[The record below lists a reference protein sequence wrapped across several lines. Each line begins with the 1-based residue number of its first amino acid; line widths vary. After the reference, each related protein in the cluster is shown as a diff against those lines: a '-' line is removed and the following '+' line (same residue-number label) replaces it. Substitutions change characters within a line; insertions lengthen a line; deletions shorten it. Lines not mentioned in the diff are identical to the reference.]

1 MSDWREAFEDAKRLF
16 FLSVGISNSGGRRFR
31 PELAKVVAGEGW
43 RLENSTATVVD
54 HEGKWALRL
63 APDAGTGVAWL
74 TDHNFSTGKIDFRL
88 AAIEQQAGLLLQPLP
103 AGEPDLFGFAFSFSD
118 KAGATGIDLRVW
130 LESNGE
136 RQEAHHSF
144 PLKMRGEWIPMRIVV
159 TRELLCLFVDGDH
172 VPALKYIHGHPV
184 ERPARLGVWRGPAA
198 EVLLTDLK
206 LIETD
211 EWNLK

>member
-16 FLSVGISNSGGRRFR
+16 FLSVGISNSGGRKFK
-31 PELAKVVAGEGW
+31 PELAQVVAGEGW

-63 APDAGTGVAWL
+63 APDPGPGVAWL
-74 TDHNFSTGKIDFRL
+74 ADRNFSTGKIDFRL
-88 AAIEQQAGLLLQPLP
+88 AAVEQQAGLLLQPLP
-103 AGEPDLFGFAFSFSD
+103 IGEADHFGFAFSFSD
-118 KAGATGIDLRVW
+118 AGIDLRVW

-136 RQEAHHSF
+136 RQDSQHLF

-172 VPALKYIHGHPV
+172 VPALKSVHGHRD